1 MLVRKSATKFALAI
15 TFLLAASIA
24 YAQTY
29 TVESGKTAVA
39 LSSGFVS
46 ALQSLNVTPGVISP
60 TVISSGAASFPVVA
74 GALDLNNLR
83 GEILHSGGLTLADS
97 NTRVRLQSFVI
108 DTTGSKPKIT
118 GLVVVNGV
126 LAGRIALFDLQLPA
140 GIKLPLTP
148 SSGGSLSLKGVGVT
162 LDSTA
167 AAALNKVFKV
177 TAFQGG
183 LKIGTASV
191 YVMARSDS
199 AN

>member
-1 MLVRKSATKFALAI
+1 MFVSKSATKIALAVTFALA
-15 TFLLAASIA
+15 ASVA

-29 TVESGKTAVA
+29 TVESGKTSVA

-46 ALQSLNVTPGVISP
+46 ALHSLNVTPGVIGP
-60 TVISSGAASFPVVA
+60 TMISSGTASFPVVA

-83 GEILHSGGLTLADS
+83 GEVLHSGGLTLADT

-108 DTTGSKPKIT
+108 DTTGSKPMIT
-118 GLVVVNGV
+118 GLVVANGV
-126 LAGRIALFDLQLPA
+126 MVGRIALFDLQLPS

-148 SSGGSLSLKGVGVT
+148 ASGGTLTLKGVGVN